1 MIVQWRALG
10 ALSGLVVGL
19 LAGAMIGLESA
30 QLPQSVSILWGPW
43 VLSTTPLTL
52 ATLLAVLWAV
62 SYLMVRL
69 LVALGRGSTA
79 VAGWHSTRQLRRTE
93 RELVAQW
100 VALCRGDYAGVLGAK
115 CGWCR
120 SCSLHGASHFG
131 K

>member
-93 RELVAQW
+93 RELVA
-100 VALCRGDYAGVLGAK
+100 
-115 CGWCR
+115 
-120 SCSLHGASHFG
+120 H
-131 K
+131 